1 MQINQLASMYMF
13 IRNYKAFDPKMSD
26 IKRNIRKVS
35 LDDSK
40 NNDYIYELTKKE
52 NRKLEEFWSEA
63 LAAYAGKST
72 DDCIR
77 QTQEFADKLN
87 QYATWPTPSQ
97 FRIGKYTYDHYL
109 FQNSDRKKKTPSD
122 EDLGLDGVTDL
133 PEVPEPVVPPEADLG
148 DMPLGDDNIS
158 ADEITILDID
168 YWKRYFALAT
178 IISLP
183 FLNCGLDIPTVIMM
197 VPLPAIYIAISC
209 VFIKPLDLLL
219 VIGISIRGMYV
230 WPVFLYVN
238 CSNMPLSIMTPLI
251 SQAKNLKS
259 KISAKINALAEEPI
273 NAIADNFIKSFEE
286 NSRSLRQQN
295 KLLEN
300 YINSIAHKKTANQE
314 EIKQYMNKLY
324 APFKKQTQQVID
336 PLGTEKADGK

>member
-1 MQINQLASMYMF
+1 M
-13 IRNYKAFDPKMSD
+13 
-26 IKRNIRKVS
+26 
-35 LDDSK
+35 
-40 NNDYIYELTKKE
+40 
-52 NRKLEEFWSEA
+52 
-63 LAAYAGKST
+63 
-72 DDCIR
+72 
-77 QTQEFADKLN
+77 
-87 QYATWPTPSQ
+87 
-97 FRIGKYTYDHYL
+97 
-109 FQNSDRKKKTPSD
+109 
-122 EDLGLDGVTDL
+122 

-300 YINSIAHKKTANQE
+300 YINSIAHKKTTNQE